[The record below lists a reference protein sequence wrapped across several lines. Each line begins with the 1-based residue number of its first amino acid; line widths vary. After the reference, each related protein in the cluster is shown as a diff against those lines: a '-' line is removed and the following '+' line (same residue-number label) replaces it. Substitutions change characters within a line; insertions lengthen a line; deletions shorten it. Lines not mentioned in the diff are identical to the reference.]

1 MTHRPIEIA
10 FGVLTLL
17 SVVSVPIPRSGE
29 QKTTVVTGQMPPTY
43 ASRVEDLHRTARAQ
57 QLEIDSLMRET
68 RGIADSLGGRSLV
81 SSVRV
86 TTPRTHTTIPVASSV
101 AVAKISDTQPQAVG
115 APPID
120 AGFPEEEYGCSQ

>member
-10 FGVLTLL
+10 FGVITLL
-17 SVVSVPIPRSGE
+17 SVVSVPIPRSEE
-29 QKTTVVTGQMPPTY
+29 QKAIVGTGQIPLTY

-68 RGIADSLGGRSLV
+68 RGIADSLGNRSLV
-81 SSVRV
+81 SLARV
-86 TTPRTHTTIPVASSV
+86 STSRNPTTIPVASSV
-101 AVAKISDTQPQAVG
+101 AVAKISDTQPQAIG
-115 APPID
+115 APPMD